1 MLPKFYKCHRKEQSR
16 QDTIIDAYRN
26 TFNRDSI
33 PDDRQYWTLCNFQA
47 DEQGNIPEA
56 SEVGQLTDS
65 GLIKMNQV
73 YGVDF
78 YQNIIDHNKTHIPEA
93 NWFCGELY
101 EKITEHIDIF
111 HPSIINI
118 DLNCMVRRSI
128 IISTKVLNLLN
139 SMILND
145 VMMVLNVMVT
155 NPRQKNSLTLDI
167 LNNMFIEKF
176 LNNNTFLVNANDWNV
191 YGDDK
196 LYSYH
201 GTGKHGKTIMSS
213 LILWK

>member
-16 QDTIIDAYRN
+16 QDTIIDAYRS
-26 TFNRDSI
+26 TFNRTSI

-47 DEQGNIPEA
+47 DEQGNIPKA

-65 GLIKMNQV
+65 GLIRMNQV

-78 YQNIIDHNKTHIPEA
+78 YQNIIDHNMLHIPDA
-93 NWFCGELY
+93 NWYCGELY
-101 EKITEHIDIF
+101 EKVIEHIDIY
-111 HPSIINI
+111 HPAIINI

-128 IISTKVLNLLN
+128 IISTKILNLLN
-139 SMILND
+139 TMMLD
-145 VMMVLNVMVT
+145 EVMMILNVMVT
-155 NPRQKNSLTLDI
+155 NPRRKNMLTLDE
-167 LNNMFIEKF
+167 LNEIFIEKF
-176 LNNNTFLVNANDWNV
+176 LNNNTFLVNAKDWNV

-201 GTGKHGKTIMSS
+201 GTGKKGKTAMSS